1 VDRWP
6 DDAMPASASLAA
18 VRAYAAAS
26 VTAECVRLEID
37 DIGAVDAF
45 VARAVP
51 GAAELLFAGPAPAPA
66 RVLHRRSARLTPLP
80 PAGTAELRVTLRALP
95 DAHGAIRADAIV
107 ALWAVAAAEPAVTPP
122 PRSPLA
128 APAPA
133 PAAPAPAASERR
145 GAVRVALRRPV
156 NIHRPGVITDI
167 TAQTEDVSETG
178 VSLTGAPALARGDL
192 VRLRLLLDGGRPLD
206 AIGEVRRRTGR
217 GHHGLQLVHLRPQDR
232 LWLERWLTI
241 HREHATI
248 FAPPA

>member
-1 VDRWP
+1 
-6 DDAMPASASLAA
+6 MPASASLAA

-66 RVLHRRSARLTPLP
+66 RVLHRRPARLTPLP

-95 DAHGAIRADAIV
+95 DARGAVRADAIV
-107 ALWAVAAAEPAVTPP
+107 ALWAAAAGEPEATPP
-122 PRSPLA
+122 PRSPLVV
-128 APAPA
+128 PAPE
-133 PAAPAPAASERR
+133 PAAPAPASAPERR

-156 NIHRPGVITDI
+156 SIHRPGVVSDI
-167 TAQTEDVSETG
+167 AALTEDVSETG

-206 AIGEVRRRTGR
+206 AIGEVRRRTGQ

-232 LWLERWLTI
+232 LWLERWLAI